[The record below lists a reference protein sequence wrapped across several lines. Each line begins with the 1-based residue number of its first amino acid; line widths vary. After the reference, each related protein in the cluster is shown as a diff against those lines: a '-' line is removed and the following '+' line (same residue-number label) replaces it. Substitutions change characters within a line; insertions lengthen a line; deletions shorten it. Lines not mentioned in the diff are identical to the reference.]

1 MLENGAEVNS
11 QDKGGLIPLHNASSY
26 GHLDIAAL
34 LIKHNTIVNATDRW
48 GFTPLH
54 EAAQKGRTQLCAL
67 LLAHGADAYM
77 KNQERQTP
85 IELASADDV
94 KCLLQDAMT
103 ASIGNENLATSNA
116 SLISTEA
123 TTPTTE
129 TVTLPTGA
137 SMTLSVPISQ
147 TCSRSAL
154 RPAQGAESHTDG
166 VPDELTTEPETL
178 STVAS
183 LLNSLQL
190 DHLIELFDRE
200 QITLEILAE
209 MGHEDLKQIGVSAYG
224 FRHKILKRIAQ
235 LRTTTGLGLSPNPGT
250 LLVDLLPDDKE
261 FLAVEEEMQA
271 TIREHRDNGQS
282 GGFFTRY
289 NMIRIQKVQN
299 RKLWERYAHRRSE
312 ITEENNHQSTERML
326 FHGSPFI
333 NAIVQK
339 GFDERHAYIGGMF
352 GAGLYFSKHSSKSNQ
367 YVYGING
374 GIGCPSHKDKSCY
387 SCPRQLLLC
396 RVALGKSF
404 LQFSAMKMAHA
415 PPGHHSVIGRPS
427 VGGLHFPEYVVY
439 RGEQAYPEYLITY
452 QIVKPEDNSG
462 NEESTR

>member
-1 MLENGAEVNS
+1 MSNYSEASAKGKYEIVKLLIKHGADVSKKNRDGATPLDLVREGDQDVADLLRGNAALLDAAKKGNLARVQRLVTPENINCCDAQGRNSTPLHLAAGYNNFDIAEYLLENGAEVNS

-67 LLAHGADAYM
+67 LLAHGADPYM

-94 KCLLQDAMT
+94 KCLLNDAMT
-103 ASIGNENLATSNA
+103 ASIGNQNLSTSNA
-116 SLISTEA
+116 SLINTET

-129 TVTLPTGA
+129 TILLPSGA
-137 SMTLSVPISQ
+137 SMTLNVPINSS
-147 TCSRSAL
+147 SRAAI

-166 VPDELTTEPETL
+166 VPDEIVAEPETV

-190 DHLIELFDRE
+190 DHLVELFDRE

-209 MGHEDLKQIGVSAYG
+209 MGHEDLKQVGVSAYG
-224 FRHKILKRIAQ
+224 FRHKILKGIAQ
-235 LRTTTGLGLSPNPGT
+235 LRTTTGQCAFFWVLIFVKLFVLTIRFSNTGLGLSPNPGT

-282 GGFFTRY
+282 GGFFNRY
-289 NMIRIQKVQN
+289 NIIRVS
-299 RKLWERYAHRRSE
+299 ER
-312 ITEENNHQSTERML
+312 
-326 FHGSPFI
+326 F
-333 NAIVQK
+333 
-339 GFDERHAYIGGMF
+339 
-352 GAGLYFSKHSSKSNQ
+352 
-367 YVYGING
+367 
-374 GIGCPSHKDKSCY
+374 C
-387 SCPRQLLLC
+387 
-396 RVALGKSF
+396 
-404 LQFSAMKMAHA
+404 
-415 PPGHHSVIGRPS
+415 
-427 VGGLHFPEYVVY
+427 
-439 RGEQAYPEYLITY
+439 
-452 QIVKPEDNSG
+452 
-462 NEESTR
+462 